1 MTSNQK
7 TPAIGQQK
15 RYYIGSGEKSVQT
28 ELLND
33 QQGKM
38 VNMKQ
43 YQLLFLIKDIIE
55 NMKHM
60 NVRIKELENN
70 NKATPKRK
78 IRGKRV
84 DFTP

>member
-1 MTSNQK
+1 
-7 TPAIGQQK
+7 
-15 RYYIGSGEKSVQT
+15 
-28 ELLND
+28 
-33 QQGKM
+33 
-38 VNMKQ
+38 MKQ

-70 NKATPKRK
+70 NKATSKRK